1 MLLYGYKKEKSEVI
15 MMEKPELLAPA
26 GTLEK
31 LKYAVQYGADAV
43 YIAGKKYGLRAF
55 AGNFSPEEMAE
66 GVAYAHERGVKVYVT
81 INIFAHNADFVGL
94 EDYLKELVA
103 LHVDAIIVSDPGVI
117 RIARMCVPELPVH
130 ISTQANSTNWST
142 VQFWKDMGSERIVL
156 ARELT
161 LPEIQEIHDKVD
173 VELETFVHGAMCISY
188 SGRCLLSNYMTER
201 DSNQG
206 QCAQACRWNYNL
218 VEEKRPN
225 EFYPIQEDERGTY
238 VFNSQDLCL
247 LPHLPELIE
256 TGIRSFK
263 IEGRMKS
270 AYYVASIIRAYRNM
284 IDAYYDEA
292 AISGDI
298 QFWLDELQKVSHRPY
313 TTGFYFGKPE
323 NGALTLESSQYIRP
337 YDFIGTVQEYDA
349 QNGIAIIEQRNNF
362 KVGDVIEFFSPRY
375 GWFTHTITEMYD
387 KDDTAITVAPHA
399 QMVVKMPVPQEV
411 FPMDMMRKQVGEV

>member
-1 MLLYGYKKEKSEVI
+1 
-15 MMEKPELLAPA
+15 
-26 GTLEK
+26 
-31 LKYAVQYGADAV
+31 
-43 YIAGKKYGLRAF
+43 
-55 AGNFSPEEMAE
+55 
-66 GVAYAHERGVKVYVT
+66 
-81 INIFAHNADFVGL
+81 
-94 EDYLKELVA
+94 
-103 LHVDAIIVSDPGVI
+103 
-117 RIARMCVPELPVH
+117 
-130 ISTQANSTNWST
+130 
-142 VQFWKDMGSERIVL
+142 MGSERIVL

-284 IDAYYDEA
+284 IDAYYGEA

-387 KDDTAITVAPHA
+387 KDGTAITVAPHA
-399 QMVVKMPVPQEV
+399 QMVVKMPVSQEV

>member
-1 MLLYGYKKEKSEVI
+1 

-81 INIFAHNADFVGL
+81 INIFAHNVDFVGL

-206 QCAQACRWNYNL
+206 QCAQACRWN
-218 VEEKRPN
+218 
-225 EFYPIQEDERGTY
+225 
-238 VFNSQDLCL
+238 
-247 LPHLPELIE
+247 
-256 TGIRSFK
+256 
-263 IEGRMKS
+263 
-270 AYYVASIIRAYRNM
+270 
-284 IDAYYDEA
+284 
-292 AISGDI
+292 
-298 QFWLDELQKVSHRPY
+298 
-313 TTGFYFGKPE
+313 
-323 NGALTLESSQYIRP
+323 
-337 YDFIGTVQEYDA
+337 
-349 QNGIAIIEQRNNF
+349 
-362 KVGDVIEFFSPRY
+362 
-375 GWFTHTITEMYD
+375 
-387 KDDTAITVAPHA
+387 
-399 QMVVKMPVPQEV
+399 
-411 FPMDMMRKQVGEV
+411 

>member
-1 MLLYGYKKEKSEVI
+1 
-15 MMEKPELLAPA
+15 MEKPELLAPA

-31 LKYAVQYGADAV
+31 LKFAVQYGADAV

-55 AGNFSPEEMAE
+55 AGNFSREEMVE
-66 GVAYAHERGVKVYVT
+66 GIAFAHERGVKVYVT
-81 INIFAHNADFVGL
+81 VNVFAHNADMDGL
-94 EDYLKELVA
+94 EDYLRDLLELK
-103 LHVDAIIVSDPGVI
+103 VDAIIASDPGVI
-117 RIARMCVPELPVH
+117 RISRMAVPDLPVH

-142 VQFWKDMGSERIVL
+142 VQFWKDLGAERVVL

-161 LPEIQEIHDKVD
+161 LPEIQEIREKVD

-247 LPHLPELIE
+247 LQHLPELIE
-256 TGIRSFK
+256 TGIKSLK

-270 AYYVASIIRAYRNM
+270 AYYVATIIRAYRNM
-284 IDAYYDEA
+284 IDAYYGEA
-292 AISGDI
+292 EVSGDI
-298 QFWLDELQKVSHRPY
+298 QFWMDELQKVSHRPY

-337 YDFIGTVQEYDA
+337 YDFIGVVKSFDA
-349 QNGIAIIEQRNNF
+349 EASMAIIEQRNHF
-362 KVGDVIEFFSPRY
+362 RVGDTIEFFSPQY
-375 GWFTHTITEMYD
+375 GWFEHTITEMYD
-387 KDDTAITVAPHA
+387 KDGNEITVAPHA
-399 QMVVKMPVPQEV
+399 QMVVRMPLAREV
-411 FPMDMMRKQVGEV
+411 YPMDMMRKQVGEK

>member
-1 MLLYGYKKEKSEVI
+1 M

-66 GVAYAHERGVKVYVT
+66 GVAFAHERGVKVYVT
-81 INIFAHNADFVGL
+81 INVFAHNADFDGL
-94 EDYLKELVA
+94 EDYLRELLA
-103 LHVDAIIVSDPGVI
+103 LKVDAVIVSDPGII
-117 RIARMCVPELPVH
+117 RIARMNVPDLPVH

-142 VQFWKDMGSERIVL
+142 VQFWKDMGCERIVL

-247 LPHLPELIE
+247 LQHLPELIE

-284 IDAYYDEA
+284 IDAYYGEA
-292 AISGDI
+292 SISDDI
-298 QFWLDELQKVSHRPY
+298 QFWMDELQKVSHRPY

-337 YDFIGTVQEYDA
+337 YDFIGTVQSYDV
-349 QNGIAIIEQRNNF
+349 QTGIAVIEQRNHF
-362 KVGDVIEFFSPRY
+362 KTGDTIEFFSPQY
-375 GWFTHTITEMYD
+375 GWFEHTITEMYD
-387 KDDTAITVAPHA
+387 KDGNAITVAPHA

-411 FPMDMMRKQVGEV
+411 YPMDMMRKQVGEV

>member
-1 MLLYGYKKEKSEVI
+1 
-15 MMEKPELLAPA
+15 MEKPELLAPA

-31 LKYAVQYGADAV
+31 LKFAVQYGADAV

-55 AGNFSPEEMAE
+55 AGNFSREEMAE
-66 GVAYAHERGVKVYVT
+66 GIAFAHERGVKVYVT
-81 INIFAHNADFVGL
+81 VNVFAHNADMDGL
-94 EDYLKELVA
+94 EDYLRELLELKA
-103 LHVDAIIVSDPGVI
+103 DAIIASDPGVI
-117 RIARMCVPELPVH
+117 RISRMAVPDLPVH

-142 VQFWKDMGSERIVL
+142 VQFWKDLGAERVVL

-161 LPEIQEIHDKVD
+161 LPEIQEIREKVN

-188 SGRCLLSNYMTER
+188 SGRCLLSNYMTDR

-247 LPHLPELIE
+247 LQHLPELIE
-256 TGIRSFK
+256 TGIKSLK

-270 AYYVASIIRAYRNM
+270 AYYVATIIRAYRNM
-284 IDAYYDEA
+284 IDAYYGEA
-292 AISGDI
+292 EVSGDI

-337 YDFIGTVQEYDA
+337 YDFIGVVKEYDA
-349 QNGIAIIEQRNNF
+349 ASGMATIEQRNHF
-362 KVGDVIEFFSPRY
+362 KVGDTIEFFSPQY
-375 GWFTHTITEMYD
+375 GWFAHTITEMYD
-387 KDDTAITVAPHA
+387 KDGNEITVAPHA
-399 QMVVKMPVPQEV
+399 QMVVRMPLTRAVY
-411 FPMDMMRKQVGEV
+411 PMDMMRKQVGEK

>member
-1 MLLYGYKKEKSEVI
+1 

-66 GVAYAHERGVKVYVT
+66 GVAFAHERGVKVYVT
-81 INIFAHNADFVGL
+81 INVFAHNADFEGL
-94 EDYLKELVA
+94 EDYLRELLA
-103 LHVDAIIVSDPGVI
+103 LKVDAVIVSDPGII
-117 RIARMCVPELPVH
+117 RIARMQVPDLPVH

-142 VQFWKDMGSERIVL
+142 VQFWKDMGCERIVL

-247 LPHLPELIE
+247 LQHLPELIE

-284 IDAYYDEA
+284 IDAYYGDA

-298 QFWLDELQKVSHRPY
+298 QFWMDELQKVSHRPY

-337 YDFIGTVQEYDA
+337 YDFIGTVQSYDA
-349 QNGIAIIEQRNNF
+349 ETGMAVIEQRNHF
-362 KVGDVIEFFSPRY
+362 KTGDTVEFFSPQY
-375 GWFTHTITEMYD
+375 G
-387 KDDTAITVAPHA
+387 
-399 QMVVKMPVPQEV
+399 
-411 FPMDMMRKQVGEV
+411 